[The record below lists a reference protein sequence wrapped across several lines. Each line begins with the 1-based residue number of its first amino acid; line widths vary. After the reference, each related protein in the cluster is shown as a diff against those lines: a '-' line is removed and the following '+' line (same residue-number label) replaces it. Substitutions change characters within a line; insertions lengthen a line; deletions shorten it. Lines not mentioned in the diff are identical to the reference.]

1 MNTDVPNRQPIE
13 TPVVDVKIPTRDSR
27 DTGTQAEREQAVEG
41 ILDDCFFALG
51 QAIGMRMTVDYD
63 AVMFIRDHFRV
74 RFLAAMRA
82 FGNRWSQ
89 DRQNVT
95 GVAMMLGERAVRY
108 AGNRGSVDLDSVR
121 QAAADVQRYCKLHSR
136 RAGRSGDPSG
146 EGAQSRIAGYWCTD
160 DDGG

>member
-1 MNTDVPNRQPIE
+1 VNIDAPHRQPLA
-13 TPVVDVKIPTRDSR
+13 TPIAGVGLPATNPSA
-27 DTGTQAEREQAVEG
+27 TGTNVEVEQAVEY

-63 AVMFIRDHFRV
+63 AVMFIRNHFRV
-74 RFLAAMRA
+74 RFLAAMRS
-82 FGNRWSQ
+82 FGNRWSE

-95 GVAMMLGERAVRY
+95 GAAMMLGERAVRY
-108 AGNRGSVDLDSVR
+108 AGDRSSIDLDSAR

-136 RAGRSGDPSG
+136 RAARSGDPTS

-160 DDGG
+160 DEP

>member
-1 MNTDVPNRQPIE
+1 MNIDAPHRHPIE
-13 TPVVDVKIPTRDSR
+13 TPIVGVDAPAAGPTDIGSR
-27 DTGTQAEREQAVEG
+27 AEAEHAVEY
-41 ILDDCFFALG
+41 ILDECFFALG
-51 QAIGMRMTVDYD
+51 QTIGMRTTIDYD

-74 RFLAAMRA
+74 RFVAAMQA

-108 AGNRGSVDLDSVR
+108 AGDRSSIDLESVR

-136 RAGRSGDPSG
+136 RVARSSDPTV
-146 EGAQSRIAGYWCTD
+146 EGGQSRIAGYWCSD
-160 DDGG
+160 DEG

>member
-1 MNTDVPNRQPIE
+1 VNIDAPHSQSTE
-13 TPVVDVKIPTRDSR
+13 TPIAGVRIPAIDRR
-27 DTGTQAEREQAVEG
+27 DTGDQVEAERAVEG

-63 AVMFIRDHFRV
+63 AVMFIRNHFRV
-74 RFLAAMRA
+74 RFLAAMGA

-108 AGNRGSVDLDSVR
+108 AGDRSSIDLDSVR

-136 RAGRSGDPSG
+136 RAARSGNPSS
-146 EGAQSRIAGYWCTD
+146 EGAQSRIAGYWCRD
-160 DDGG
+160 DEG

>member
-1 MNTDVPNRQPIE
+1 MNIDAPHRQPLA
-13 TPVVDVKIPTRDSR
+13 TPIAGVGTPTTNPSDTRTNVDV
-27 DTGTQAEREQAVEG
+27 EQAVEY

-63 AVMFIRDHFRV
+63 AVMFIRNHFRA
-74 RFLAAMRA
+74 RFLAAMRS
-82 FGNRWSQ
+82 FGNRWSE

-95 GVAMMLGERAVRY
+95 GAAMMLGERAVRY
-108 AGNRGSVDLDSVR
+108 AGDRSSIDLDSVR

-136 RAGRSGDPSG
+136 RAARSGDPTS

-160 DDGG
+160 DEP